1 MFNPMKNN
9 NTMKQNKTL
18 LALISV
24 LMLTNTACCQRTPA
38 ENQFTITGTAYTG
51 MGMPRKVYVF
61 MDGEEKFKTRVKN
74 GHFTLTGNVDSL
86 QLVYFSDGDN
96 FFLPVV
102 IEPGAT
108 LTCDAPHN
116 SVTGTQ
122 LNNQLYRYVKP
133 KKDLQVEMD
142 LVRDSLNLYEITDEQ
157 RSRLKKHHELCW
169 SERGKLMDTTAWE
182 IYASNKDNHVG
193 LYMFTELVSYSH
205 DEDDL
210 YKDTLHPR
218 YERVMRE
225 FAGAAPIVRQ
235 DENVIAL
242 INRMKA
248 ACSVMAGKPFKD
260 FPALTY
266 PDRKPTTL
274 SAEIAGH
281 VALIDFWASWCYPCR
296 MEIKEALL
304 PLHQR
309 YADKGL
315 VVLGVDV
322 DDNSGKHDKATKNL
336 GITYRQI
343 IDTTQNFRQLYGISF
358 IPQVFLIAADG
369 TVLGHFCYG
378 DEGLIPAVE
387 NALGIKED

>member
-1 MFNPMKNN
+1 
-9 NTMKQNKTL
+9 
-18 LALISV
+18 
-24 LMLTNTACCQRTPA
+24 
-38 ENQFTITGTAYTG
+38 
-51 MGMPRKVYVF
+51 
-61 MDGEEKFKTRVKN
+61 
-74 GHFTLTGNVDSL
+74 
-86 QLVYFSDGDN
+86 
-96 FFLPVV
+96 
-102 IEPGAT
+102 
-108 LTCDAPHN
+108 
-116 SVTGTQ
+116 
-122 LNNQLYRYVKP
+122 
-133 KKDLQVEMD
+133 
-142 LVRDSLNLYEITDEQ
+142 
-157 RSRLKKHHELCW
+157 
-169 SERGKLMDTTAWE
+169 MDTTAWE
-182 IYASNKDNHVG
+182 IYADNRDNLVG
-193 LYMFTELVSYSH
+193 LYMFTELLSYSH

-218 YERVMRE
+218 FERVMRE
-225 FAGAAPIVRQ
+225 FSDAAPIVKQ
-235 DENVIAL
+235 DENVVAL
-242 INRMKA
+242 INRMQA

-260 FPALTY
+260 FPALSY

-322 DDNSGKHDKATKNL
+322 DDNSSKHAKATEDL

-369 TVLGHFCYG
+369 TILGHFCYG

-387 NALGIKED
+387 KALGIIKD